1 MSFDRRRFLRGAF
14 GITIALP
21 FLESIHMPRVR
32 AGGPEPYRFAFFV
45 RCGNGVAQAWDDRE
59 VDQFWPHETG
69 PLTEEIMMT
78 RDRDRA
84 TGELA
89 AFADKMSLV
98 RGLNRPFNTPTCGHS
113 DSIVQVLTAA
123 NPIPGTGNN
132 ALAQGPSLDWRIAR
146 QLSPGRD
153 PMTLMAGP
161 RDAYIREGVSWSG
174 AGERTN
180 AERSPLTQF
189 RRLMGVMSLPPDV
202 RERLARRQNSVN
214 DLVREELN
222 ALRSRRDLGRLDR
235 SRLDQHFEAIR
246 DTEIAL
252 LQCEVD
258 PSFEDRLGA
267 IADVEREDV
276 RPEIV
281 RLHMEVFALAASC
294 GQARSGT
301 LQIGEGNDQT
311 QYVYDGV
318 RLPRFHHISH
328 RIESDGSEGAAIP
341 DAPNL
346 HHKVDRLQMRLF
358 SHLLESLRQY
368 ASPTGTGTL
377 LDDGV
382 CVWTNDLA
390 NGPPHGGRHMPF
402 ILVGGAGGNLRTGQF
417 VDVGSKTTNVILNT
431 IGSAVGCTKDD
442 GSPMDDFGDASLM
455 RGRVDELIP
464 A

>member
-1 MSFDRRRFLRGAF
+1 MRFDRRRFLQGAF
-14 GITIALP
+14 GLTVALP
-21 FLESIHMPRVR
+21 FLESIHMPRGH
-32 AGGPEPYRFAFFV
+32 AGPPQPSRFAFFV

-59 VDQFWPHETG
+59 TDQFWPHEPG
-69 PLTEEIMMT
+69 ALTRTTMMT
-78 RDRDRA
+78 RDADRA

-89 AFADKMSLV
+89 NFAEKISLV
-98 RGLNRPFNTPTCGHS
+98 RGLNRPFSTPTCGHS
-113 DSIVQVLTAA
+113 DSIVQVLTAS
-123 NPIPGTGNN
+123 NPIAGTGNN

-161 RDAYIREGVSWSG
+161 ASAYIREAISWRN

-180 AERSPLTQF
+180 AERSPLNQF

-246 DTEIAL
+246 DTEVSL
-252 LQCEVD
+252 LQCEAD
-258 PSFEDRLGA
+258 PAFEGRLGA

-276 RPEIV
+276 RPEVV
-281 RLHMEVFALAASC
+281 RLHMEVFALAAAC

-311 QYVYDGV
+311 QYVWEGV
-318 RLPRFHHISH
+318 TLPRFHHISH
-328 RIESDGSEGAAIP
+328 RINSDGAEGTPIPNAA
-341 DAPNL
+341 NL
-346 HHKVDRLQMRLF
+346 HHQVDRIQMRLF
-358 SHLLESLRQY
+358 AHLLESLSRY
-368 ASPTGTGTL
+368 GSSTGTGTL

-390 NGPPHGGRHMPF
+390 NGPPHGGNNMPF
-402 ILVGGAGGNLRTGQF
+402 ILAGGAGGNLRTGQF
-417 VDVGSKTTNVILNT
+417 VDVGGRTTNVILNT

-442 GSPMDDFGDASLM
+442 GSPMDDFGDASLT
-455 RGRVDELIP
+455 RGRVDALVLG
-464 A
+464 

>member
-1 MSFDRRRFLRGAF
+1 MGFDRRRFLRGAF

-45 RCGNGVAQAWDDRE
+45 RCGNGVAQAWGSE
-59 VDQFWPHETG
+59 VEQFWPRETG
-69 PLTEEIMMT
+69 ALTQEIMTT

-98 RGLNRPFNTPTCGHS
+98 RGLNRPFGTPTCGHS
-113 DSIVQVLTAA
+113 DSIVQCLTAA

-161 RDAYIREGVSWSG
+161 RSSYIREGVSWSG
-174 AGERTN
+174 PGERTN

-189 RRLMGVMSLPPDV
+189 RRLMGVMALPPDV

-235 SRLDQHFEAIR
+235 NRLDQHFEAIR
-246 DTEIAL
+246 DTELAL

-258 PSFEDRLGA
+258 PAFEDRLGA

-276 RPEIV
+276 RPEVV

-301 LQIGEGNDQT
+301 LQIGDGNDQT

-328 RIESDGSEGAAIP
+328 RIASDGSEGAAIP
-341 DAPNL
+341 DAANL
-346 HHKVDRLQMRLF
+346 HHNVDRIQMRLF
-358 SHLLESLRQY
+358 SHLLESLQQY

-390 NGPPHGGRHMPF
+390 NGPPHGGDNIPF

-417 VDVGSKTTNVILNT
+417 VDVGRRTTNVILNT
-431 IGSAVGCTKDD
+431 IGSAVGCTKSD
-442 GSPMDDFGDASLM
+442 GSPMDDFGDASLT

-464 A
+464 V